1 MEPCLADAAPE
12 AAPGLPFVKT
22 RYAVA
27 RPDTAAIIA
36 AKFQGGSMLNLL
48 SENCA
53 GRFGTSARLLSS
65 DEIVLSSRCSV
76 KQNRQDRS

>member
-1 MEPCLADAAPE
+1 VVPYLAAAAPE
-12 AAPGLPFVKT
+12 AAPGLPFVES

-27 RPDTAAIIA
+27 RSDAAAIIA

-53 GRFGTSARLLSS
+53 NLGGAR
-65 DEIVLSSRCSV
+65 C
-76 KQNRQDRS
+76 